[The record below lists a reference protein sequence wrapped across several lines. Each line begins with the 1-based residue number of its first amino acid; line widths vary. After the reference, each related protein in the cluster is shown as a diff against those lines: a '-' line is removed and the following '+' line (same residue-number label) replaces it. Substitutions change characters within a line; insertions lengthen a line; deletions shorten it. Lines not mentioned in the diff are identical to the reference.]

1 MSPHGVDEGGVSD
14 FGISSTTPRSAPA
27 ADSVGAGDPARAGH
41 EQDPRFELAAALR
54 RITASIVGGDLTD
67 AQIAAMVPAAIDI
80 ATTLDEAAGPDRRL
94 RGQPDPAGHAQD
106 FFPSSPVIGF
116 ANPVSPPI
124 LIEAV
129 DGELRGTAWLDYQ
142 YEGPPTAVHGGV
154 IAMIFDEIMAA
165 TLIISGT
172 PAMTGTMTV
181 RYLRPTPLRTELRLA
196 ARYVER
202 DGRKIRSW
210 GGIYAGDVLTA
221 EAEGI
226 FIQLPPQKFV
236 DMVAENTGSTD
247 AVEQIRA
254 DARRLGFAGSADHT
268 DRTDRTDHTA

>member
-1 MSPHGVDEGGVSD
+1 MSPSEVDEADEGDVSD
-14 FGISSTTPRSAPA
+14 FGISSAASSGRGAAP
-27 ADSVGAGDPARAGH
+27 GPGPGP
-41 EQDPRFELAAALR
+41 DPRYELAAALR
-54 RITASIVGGDLTD
+54 RITTSIVGGDLTD
-67 AQIAAMVPAAIDI
+67 EQIAAVLPAAVDI
-80 ATTLDEAAGPDRRL
+80 ATTLEQGAGPDRRL
-94 RGQPDPAGHAQD
+94 RGQPDPAGRAQD

-129 DGELRGTAWLDYQ
+129 DGELRGTAWLDYP

-181 RYLRPTPLRTELRLA
+181 RYLRPTPLRTELRLE

-226 FIQLPPQKFV
+226 FIQLPAQKFV
-236 DMVAENTGSTD
+236 EMVAENTGSTD
-247 AVEQIRA
+247 AIEQIRA
-254 DARRLGFAGSADHT
+254 DARRLGLAGSADRP
-268 DRTDRTDHTA
+268 DSV